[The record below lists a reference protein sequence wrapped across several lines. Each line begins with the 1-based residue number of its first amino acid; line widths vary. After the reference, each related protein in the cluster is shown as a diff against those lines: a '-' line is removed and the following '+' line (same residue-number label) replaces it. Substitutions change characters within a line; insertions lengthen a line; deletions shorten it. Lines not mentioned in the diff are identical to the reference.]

1 MANDKLNK
9 ELVSRMMD
17 EAAWKE
23 LSKEFPWTE
32 QLLEKYVN
40 YVDWKEVSK
49 NNDVV
54 WTKSLLEKF
63 KHRLDWH
70 ELTSNNSALLFT
82 EDNIEACKDFWD
94 WNVLSDKSCI
104 DMTHELLVKY
114 ADRWN
119 WNYIIDRYHDECITF
134 NEEFLEKYGGVLSTL
149 GIKSKPLCPYL
160 PLP

>member
-23 LSKEFPWTE
+23 LSKDFPWTE
-32 QLLEKYVN
+32 QLLEKYMN
-40 YVDWKEVSK
+40 YVDWKEISR

-70 ELTSNNSALLFT
+70 ELTSNSSTLLFT
-82 EDNIEACKDFWD
+82 EDNIETFKDCWIA
-94 WNVLSDKSCI
+94 LS
-104 DMTHELLVKY
+104 
-114 ADRWN
+114 N
-119 WNYIIDRYHDECITF
+119 PN
-134 NEEFLEKYGGVLSTL
+134 N
-149 GIKSKPLCPYL
+149 P
-160 PLP
+160 